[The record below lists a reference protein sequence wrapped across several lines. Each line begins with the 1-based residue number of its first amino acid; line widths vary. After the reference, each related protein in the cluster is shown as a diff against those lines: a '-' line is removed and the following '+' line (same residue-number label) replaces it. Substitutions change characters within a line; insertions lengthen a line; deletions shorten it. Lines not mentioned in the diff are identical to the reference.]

1 MYYPVFLDLRGKPVL
16 VVGAGKV
23 AVRKVRGLLD
33 AGAKVTVVSPAQL
46 PEFGKLPVTLRPR
59 RFRRSDIRGQTLVF
73 AATDDRRVNHS
84 VSEAA
89 NAAGIPVNV
98 ADAPEECAF
107 LVPSRIHRG
116 NLQVAVSTS
125 GQSPTLAIAIRKKIE
140 TVLKDYPDT

>member
-16 VVGAGKV
+16 VVGAGNV
-23 AVRKVRGLLD
+23 ALRKVRGLLE
-33 AGAKVTVVSPAQL
+33 AGAQVTVVSPAHL
-46 PEFGKLPVTLRPR
+46 PEFDKLPIVQRPR
-59 RFRRSDIRGQTLVF
+59 RFRRSDIRGQALVF

-107 LVPSRIHRG
+107 LVPSRIRRG

-140 TVLKDYPDT
+140 AVLKDYPDT